1 MSIQDLEEN
10 PKRGSWTLTD
20 SVDCDSELL
29 KDPQRGSGHGSEMSS
44 GWNLVRNDGDFP
56 VTYFVAADLKFYKQ
70 TCRPTALTGERHAG

>member
-10 PKRGSWTLTD
+10 PKRPSWTSTD
-20 SVDCDSELL
+20 SEFL
-29 KDPQRGSGHGSEMSS
+29 KDPQGGSGHGSEMSS